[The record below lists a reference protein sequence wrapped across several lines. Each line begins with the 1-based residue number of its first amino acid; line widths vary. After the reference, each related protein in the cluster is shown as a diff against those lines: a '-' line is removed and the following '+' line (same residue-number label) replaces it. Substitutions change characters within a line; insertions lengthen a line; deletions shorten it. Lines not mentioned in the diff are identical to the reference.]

1 MSKGHWAFN
10 VWRCF
15 ETQTTH
21 CNSQKKKCQELTIVD
36 IVTLY
41 EQIPYC
47 DVTFLFLSLMKNRML
62 SYIYLTLILLL

>member
-1 MSKGHWAFN
+1 MYGDVLKLKQLTIIHK
-10 VWRCF
+10 
-15 ETQTTH
+15 
-21 CNSQKKKCQELTIVD
+21 KKKCQELTIVD